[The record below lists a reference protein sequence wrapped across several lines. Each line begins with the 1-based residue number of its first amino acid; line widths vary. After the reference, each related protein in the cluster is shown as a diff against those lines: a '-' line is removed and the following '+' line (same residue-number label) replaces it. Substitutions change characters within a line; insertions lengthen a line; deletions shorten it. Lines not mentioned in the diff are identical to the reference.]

1 MFLQTDRK
9 QEIFVMYVTYVFMYV
24 TSLKI
29 MKIVLIYMFVYR

>member
-9 QEIFVMYVTYVFMYV
+9 QEIFVMYVTYVFRYV
-24 TSLKI
+24 TSLKN